1 MAAANF
7 WFCTMISS
15 SALRGGIQV
24 QRADRDVG
32 AVGDLLRC
40 DPADAV
46 FCEEFARARPDAFAL
61 VLLRPL
67 PAADRHPSVDLL
79 DIVTELT
86 HN

>member
-1 MAAANF
+1 MAAANL

-15 SALRGGIQV
+15 SAFCGAIQV

-40 DPADAV
+40 DLADAV
-46 FCEEFARARPDAFAL
+46 FCEEFARGRHAALAL